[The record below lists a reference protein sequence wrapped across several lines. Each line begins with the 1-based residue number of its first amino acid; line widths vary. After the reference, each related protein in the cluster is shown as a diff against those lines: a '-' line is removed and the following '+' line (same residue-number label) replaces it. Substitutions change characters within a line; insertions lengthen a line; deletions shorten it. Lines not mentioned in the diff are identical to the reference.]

1 MFCCVVAQCA
11 KHYSDTVA
19 DLLAQPVTGPVAATV
34 HETIL
39 DVRSNH
45 LPIRMIFFDVLRCF
59 SHDFSIFSRVLQ
71 SSWPSLLLDPFS
83 RHLLFD
89 PFSRHLSGAGRAFA
103 LPLMNVL
110 SSRVLGVDDAAQA
123 WEGSAAAGQ
132 TYLPCILSLGITS

>member
-1 MFCCVVAQCA
+1 
-11 KHYSDTVA
+11 
-19 DLLAQPVTGPVAATV
+19 
-34 HETIL
+34 
-39 DVRSNH
+39 
-45 LPIRMIFFDVLRCF
+45 MIFFDVWRCF

-71 SSWPSLLLDPFS
+71 SSWPSLLF
-83 RHLLFD
+83 H

-110 SSRVLGVDDAAQA
+110 SSRVLAVDDAAQA